1 MQSEIADAIT
11 EALRAQLT
19 ESERAAIARTPTD
32 DFDAYQDYLQ
42 ARTYFLE
49 SYLESNFRSADAILA
64 RVLERDPGFAEAWA
78 LKGAVGSMLYHFFF
92 DRSDSIVAAS
102 REWIERSLELEP
114 DLPEGHAALGHWY
127 YRTQLDYDQA
137 LRELEIAIEARPSD
151 AGFETTIASVY
162 RRAGDME
169 AAIEHFERG
178 VDLDPRSAMAPYSVG
193 ETLVLLRRYD
203 EAREWMRRAIDIRPD
218 FGYPYVYMALVELR
232 AEGDTAGARLWLQRM
247 AERGL
252 ADDES
257 EFNVVDLDLLVV
269 RPDSDDLEASRNEVL
284 DRIRRFSG
292 PFENQFRYEPL
303 SLISGLV
310 RQRMGDPGGAAAAFD
325 SARVELSSLVSED
338 PRESRYRSSLG
349 LALAGLGLDDE
360 AIREGREGLRLMP
373 PEVEAWRGSRRVV
386 DLARIYAMA
395 GRADAAI
402 EQLERAMSIPGDLS
416 AWELRLDATWD
427 PLRGDPRFE
436 ALATTD

>member
-1 MQSEIADAIT
+1 
-11 EALRAQLT
+11 
-19 ESERAAIARTPTD
+19 
-32 DFDAYQDYLQ
+32 
-42 ARTYFLE
+42 
-49 SYLESNFRSADAILA
+49 
-64 RVLERDPGFAEAWA
+64 
-78 LKGAVGSMLYHFFF
+78 
-92 DRSDSIVAAS
+92 
-102 REWIERSLELEP
+102 
-114 DLPEGHAALGHWY
+114 
-127 YRTQLDYDQA
+127 
-137 LRELEIAIEARPSD
+137 
-151 AGFETTIASVY
+151 
-162 RRAGDME
+162 
-169 AAIEHFERG
+169 
-178 VDLDPRSAMAPYSVG
+178 
-193 ETLVLLRRYD
+193 
-203 EAREWMRRAIDIRPD
+203 
-218 FGYPYVYMALVELR
+218 
-232 AEGDTAGARLWLQRM
+232 M

-252 ADDES
+252 ADDGS

-325 SARVELSSLVSED
+325 SARVELSSLVAED

-395 GRADAAI
+395 GRTDEAI